1 MSGKPGKQALHIEAW
16 LYGLL
21 EQRAAVEGRT
31 VEDLAQALI
40 GNGLIAPHAT
50 SAEHLPEEPSKEP
63 AGYVDTV
70 VVAAGEE
77 NWVKMFMHGYWDC
90 IQVSET
96 RRAQIR
102 YIAVYRK
109 AQRSITH
116 VAEIV
121 TFKPSADEKK
131 AAAGY
136 WRLEF
141 SAPQEVG
148 PVAFTGGQG
157 KAIQG
162 RQYTTKARLDAAH
175 TLNDLKI
182 TSH

>member
-1 MSGKPGKQALHIEAW
+1 MCFSVVERYGWSMSGKPGKQALHIEAW

-96 RRAQIR
+96 RSATSPFIE
-102 YIAVYRK
+102 K
-109 AQRSITH
+109 RSGALRTLLKSSH
-116 VAEIV
+116 SNPLLM
-121 TFKPSADEKK
+121 KR
-131 AAAGY
+131 
-136 WRLEF
+136 RLQP
-141 SAPQEVG
+141 A
-148 PVAFTGGQG
+148 TGGWSSVRHRRS
-157 KAIQG
+157 G
-162 RQYTTKARLDAAH
+162 RWHLPAVKARPFRVGSTPRRHGSMRH
-175 TLNDLKI
+175 TP
-182 TSH
+182 